1 MIYSMLLAKGG
12 LFDPIAKPLAAV
24 LAFFYSLV
32 PNYGI
37 AIVLLTIAMMIVLT
51 PLTIKQTRSMLVM
64 QKLQPEMKKLQEIH
78 KNDRQALNEAVM
90 ALYKEHNAS
99 PLGGC
104 LPMLLP
110 FPLFIAL
117 LRVLEGLSHTVH
129 QGAVT
134 IAEPKYLT
142 AHTRMYKDIV
152 AAHGQLDAFG
162 MNLAKSARSV
172 GGGFVHSLPYFVLL
186 LLMVGTQFYQQYQL
200 TSKNP
205 AAKSQP
211 GQAAMMKFIP
221 LFFGLISLNFPAGV
235 VLYWT
240 VSNII
245 RVGQQWALY
254 RYDPKVKALVAK
266 DVKEIE
272 AKTREIEA
280 THKDK
285 PASGRARFR
294 DLLSNAA
301 EAAADRRSP
310 GGKGPGGKAQGEKA
324 QPSPAQNPW
333 ATRAVPQA
341 RQAVPRRVRQ
351 RQERRGRHRSHCGQ
365 RRQRGPRRRATRRGT
380 SGPAPPRA
388 SSRSQEPTRR
398 VAPVVAVAPPS
409 RAERRQEAPARAR
422 AASDRAEAHLPSRA
436 SNPRAPVLPGA
447 AAPSKAPPDPRVAA
461 VVPPSRA
468 GATKNPARPGPDRP
482 RRHHRP
488 RRRNRYRRNHPKV
501 PMPSRR
507 SQPPHPP
514 RRRPNRSRPPHPR
527 QRPQCPSL
535 LQHPKLARQSRQ
547 RQPGRPRHPSY
558 PLLRPLLSLL
568 RPLPSLRTAPMA
580 PPKQLRPVATAP
592 PPPLAMGEQPP
603 ATRRHPPWAAATAP
617 RPRGAPAAAAP
628 AT

>member
-1 MIYSMLLAKGG
+1 MIYSLFLAKGG

-117 LRVLEGLSHTVH
+117 LRVLEGLSRTVK

-134 IAEPKYLT
+134 VSQPKYLT

-240 VSNII
+240 VSNFI

-254 RYDPKVKALVAK
+254 RYDPKVKALVTK

-280 THKDK
+280 THKAK
-285 PASGRARFR
+285 PANGKSRFR

-301 EAAADRRSP
+301 EAAADRRNP
-310 GGKGPGGKAQGEKA
+310 GGKSAAKPGAKPTGDKGAAAGKGGRTPPGKATA
-324 QPSPAQNPW
+324 
-333 ATRAVPQA
+333 
-341 RQAVPRRVRQ
+341 
-351 RQERRGRHRSHCGQ
+351 
-365 RRQRGPRRRATRRGT
+365 GT
-380 SGPAPPRA
+380 SGAASKSLRPGTAGGTKGTGNQKGTQKPGASKPGASKPGAPRPGASKPGAPRPAT
-388 SSRSQEPTRR
+388 SK
-398 VAPVVAVAPPS
+398 
-409 RAERRQEAPARAR
+409 PAR
-422 AASDRAEAHLPSRA
+422 SSQ
-436 SNPRAPVLPGA
+436 
-447 AAPSKAPPDPRVAA
+447 
-461 VVPPSRA
+461 
-468 GATKNPARPGPDRP
+468 ATLG
-482 RRHHRP
+482 
-488 RRRNRYRRNHPKV
+488 
-501 PMPSRR
+501 
-507 SQPPHPP
+507 PP
-514 RRRPNRSRPPHPR
+514 RRRPARSSQATPNPARRRQGRAGSLREAPNPGPDPPVGAG
-527 QRPQCPSL
+527 PSREA
-535 LQHPKLARQSRQ
+535 P
-547 RQPGRPRHPSY
+547 Y
-558 PLLRPLLSLL
+558 PL
-568 RPLPSLRTAPMA
+568 
-580 PPKQLRPVATAP
+580 V
-592 PPPLAMGEQPP
+592 
-603 ATRRHPPWAAATAP
+603 AAAVP
-617 RPRGAPAAAAP
+617 SRAAAAKTP
-628 AT
+628 HARMPNRRCHQKALMQ